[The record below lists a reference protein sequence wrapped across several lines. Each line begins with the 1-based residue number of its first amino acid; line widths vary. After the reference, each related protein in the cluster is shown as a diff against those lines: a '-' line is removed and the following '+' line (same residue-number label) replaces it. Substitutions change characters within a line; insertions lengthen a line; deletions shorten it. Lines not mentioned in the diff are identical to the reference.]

1 MIYSLILRLVSNN
14 ELRVQGQDFHL
25 VLICHQLRC
34 KSLLLSFYSIG
45 EVVFQCENDPFLL
58 KDFNLISL
66 TVTYGSCCLIVR
78 RRIVLGGTVVE
89 SGD

>member
-1 MIYSLILRLVSNN
+1 M
-14 ELRVQGQDFHL
+14 QA
-25 VLICHQLRC
+25 
-34 KSLLLSFYSIG
+34 LLLSFYSIG

-66 TVTYGSCCLIVR
+66 TVTFGSCSLIVR